1 MSCASSSASNYIISM
16 KTFNCRSKMPF
27 WLMKFTALQ
36 KHPSSWLVMQF
47 KPNMEIIRKMYILQ
61 DFWPMTVSFPNVLW
75 LNIASA
81 EKSGRNALGMKNMP
95 LKSRTGPPIFNFTK
109 KNNKIFN
116 IKRRNFQFHG
126 KNNVFFNFTK
136 KK

>member
-1 MSCASSSASNYIISM
+1 M
-16 KTFNCRSKMPF
+16 KS
-27 WLMKFTALQ
+27 TALQ

-47 KPNMEIIRKMYILQ
+47 KPNMEIIRKMFTLQ
-61 DFWPMTVSFPNVLW
+61 DFWPMIDFFPNVLW

-109 KNNKIFN
+109 EIMKFLI
-116 IKRRNFQFHG
+116 
-126 KNNVFFNFTK
+126 
-136 KK
+136 